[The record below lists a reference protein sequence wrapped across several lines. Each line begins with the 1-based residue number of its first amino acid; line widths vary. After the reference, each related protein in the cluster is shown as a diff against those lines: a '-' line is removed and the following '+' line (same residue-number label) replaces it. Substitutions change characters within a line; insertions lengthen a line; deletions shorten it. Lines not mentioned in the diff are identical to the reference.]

1 MHDINTPFTLTRNGY
16 INKEKKYIIKCIR
29 VKVNFGSK
37 YAFFYSDYQP
47 RKKLDESIIHIQL
60 TLPALFSVITT
71 AELELGGK
79 LKLTHLKN
87 KQKQS
92 MKTVNHA

>member
-1 MHDINTPFTLTRNGY
+1 
-16 INKEKKYIIKCIR
+16 
-29 VKVNFGSK
+29 VNFGSK
-37 YAFFYSDYQP
+37 YTFTYIYSDYQP

-60 TLPALFSVITT
+60 TLPALFSIITT